1 MLPAVPDQADDVTPM
16 FWRRDFPG
24 TTDQARVVRAFAATL
39 LVTCPVLDDV
49 LLVLDELVVNALRHT
64 RSGLDGGRFT
74 VEISKNATG
83 IAVSVA
89 DGGGPQVPRVGAP
102 AVLAESGRGLLT
114 VAALSTGWS
123 WTGDDRGRTLRAT
136 FAAMPE

>member
-1 MLPAVPDQADDVTPM
+1 MLPAVPDQADYETPM
-16 FWRRDFPG
+16 IWRREFPG
-24 TTDQARVVRAFAATL
+24 TDDQARAVRVFAATL

-49 LLVLDELVVNALRHT
+49 LLVLDELVVNALLHT
-64 RSGLDGGRFT
+64 RSGLDGGRLT
-74 VEISKNATG
+74 VEISRDAGG

-89 DGGGPQVPRVGAP
+89 DEGGPEVPCAGVP

-123 WTGDDRGRTLRAT
+123 WTGDERGRTLRAT
-136 FAAMPE
+136 FAVP